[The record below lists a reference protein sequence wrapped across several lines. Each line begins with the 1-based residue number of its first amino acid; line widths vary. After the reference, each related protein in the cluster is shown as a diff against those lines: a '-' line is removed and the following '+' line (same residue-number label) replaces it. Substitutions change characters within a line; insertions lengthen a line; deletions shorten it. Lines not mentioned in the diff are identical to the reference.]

1 MKRLSWIIWVDPKC
15 QYKYP
20 YERDTQRE
28 GKKGEEALT
37 AAEIGVAATQEGMLT
52 AAHWKRQGAD
62 CPLEPLEGEQPGTSG
77 LKPSSCHSLSTHWH
91 YRCTTMS
98 G

>member
-37 AAEIGVAATQEGMLT
+37 AGRDWSGGHIG
-52 AAHWKRQGAD
+52 RNAD
-62 CPLEPLEGEQPGTSG
+62 SCPLEEARSRLPLRASG
-77 LKPSSCHSLSTHWH
+77 GRTAWNFWAQTIFLP
-91 YRCTTMS
+91 
-98 G
+98 